1 MRRARAGRRGGTGR
15 ASWNDAQPQ
24 RHGEWAPRAP
34 REMVMAMRLSAEH
47 EGNVPATA
55 HDPWSAT
62 CDALLSGLAHALSN
76 RIASLNAVVAM
87 PAESA
92 ADAGLSTETEVAR
105 LNGMLRLLR
114 TLAARPA
121 GRVVALDAAALLES
135 VVELHATH
143 PSLRGVS
150 VAIEVCAAMS
160 PVLAPEGPLVRAL
173 LLALTH
179 ARTAAAAD
187 GRLVRARCDS
197 ERERVIFDL
206 VPSSVDVAA
215 DGDEPFVSASA
226 CPSSPETRA
235 ALALLS
241 GVGGELLDAGDGR
254 VRISMPALPPRA
266 ARAQGRRA
274 PHGS

>member
-1 MRRARAGRRGGTGR
+1 
-15 ASWNDAQPQ
+15 
-24 RHGEWAPRAP
+24 
-34 REMVMAMRLSAEH
+34 MVMAMRLSAEH
-47 EGNVPATA
+47 EGKVPDTA

-87 PAESA
+87 PAASA
-92 ADAGLSTETEVAR
+92 TDAGLSTETEVAR

-121 GRVVALDAAALLES
+121 GRVVALDAPSLLES

-150 VAIEVCAAMS
+150 VAIEACTAVS
-160 PVLAPEGPLVRAL
+160 PVLAPEGALVRAL

-187 GRLVRARCDS
+187 GRMVRARCDS
-197 ERERVIFDL
+197 EQQRIVFEL
-206 VPSSVDVAA
+206 VPSCVDAAA
-215 DGDEPFVSASA
+215 DGDEPMVPLGAP
-226 CPSSPETRA
+226 PSTPETRA
-235 ALALLS
+235 ALALLA
-241 GVGGELLDAGDGR
+241 GVGGELLDPGDGR

-266 ARAQGRRA
+266 ARSPGRRA
-274 PHGS
+274 PGAS

>member
-1 MRRARAGRRGGTGR
+1 MARSRNAT
-15 ASWNDAQPQ
+15 
-24 RHGEWAPRAP
+24 GEWAPRAP

-47 EGNVPATA
+47 EGNVTATS

-114 TLAARPA
+114 TLATRPA
-121 GRVVALDAAALLES
+121 GRVVALDATALLEA

-150 VAIEVCAAMS
+150 VAIEVCAAVS
-160 PVLAPEGPLVRAL
+160 PVLAPEGTLVRAL

-187 GRLVRARCDS
+187 GRMVRARCDS
-197 ERERVIFDL
+197 VQQRVVFDL
-206 VPSSVDVAA
+206 VPSSVEA
-215 DGDEPFVSASA
+215 DADRDGPMVPVGAL
-226 CPSSPETRA
+226 PSSPETRA
-235 ALALLS
+235 AHALLAN
-241 GVGGELLDAGDGR
+241 VDGELLDPGDGR
-254 VRISMPALPPRA
+254 VRISMPAMPPRA
-266 ARAQGRRA
+266 PRAAGRRPSHA
-274 PHGS
+274 S

>member
-1 MRRARAGRRGGTGR
+1 
-15 ASWNDAQPQ
+15 
-24 RHGEWAPRAP
+24 
-34 REMVMAMRLSAEH
+34 MVMAMRLSAEQ
-47 EGNVPATA
+47 EGKIPATA
-55 HDPWSAT
+55 HDPWGAT

-87 PAESA
+87 PAESV

-150 VAIEVCAAMS
+150 VAIEVCAAVS
-160 PVLAPEGPLVRAL
+160 PVLAPEGALVRAL
-173 LLALTH
+173 LLGLTH

-187 GRLVRARCDS
+187 GRMVRVRCNS
-197 ERERVIFDL
+197 EQQRIVFDF
-206 VPSSVDVAA
+206 VPSSVDTAA
-215 DGDEPFVSASA
+215 DHDEPVVSIGEP
-226 CPSSPETRA
+226 PSTPETRA
-235 ALALLS
+235 AHALLS
-241 GVGGELLDAGDGR
+241 GVGGELLDPGDGR
-254 VRISMPALPPRA
+254 VRISMPALPPRTA
-266 ARAQGRRA
+266 SAQGRRA
-274 PHGS
+274 PNAP

>member
-1 MRRARAGRRGGTGR
+1 M
-15 ASWNDAQPQ
+15 NDAQPQ

-47 EGNVPATA
+47 ERKIPAPA
-55 HDPWSAT
+55 HDPWGAT

-92 ADAGLSTETEVAR
+92 AGVGLSTETEVAR

-121 GRVVALDAAALLES
+121 GRVVALDAAVLLES

-143 PSLRGVS
+143 PSLRGVT
-150 VAIEVCAAMS
+150 VAIEACPAMA
-160 PVLAPEGPLVRAL
+160 PVLAPEGTLVRAL

-179 ARTAAAAD
+179 ARTVAAAD
-187 GRLVRARCDS
+187 GRMVRARCGS
-197 ERERVIFDL
+197 EEERVVFEL
-206 VPSSVDVAA
+206 VPSSVDAAA
-215 DGDEPFVSASA
+215 DGDEPVEAGA
-226 CPSSPETRA
+226 ARPSSPEARA

-241 GVGGELLDAGDGR
+241 GVGGEVIDPGDGR
-254 VRISMPALPPRA
+254 VRITMPAMPPRA
-266 ARAQGRRA
+266 ARAQVRRA
-274 PHGS
+274 PLGS